1 MTPRSTANPWP
12 KPAPE
17 LVAASLLTSDLG
29 AEVHLISR
37 DGRLLKI
44 SADEETARSVAISLW
59 QALDRCS

>member
-1 MTPRSTANPWP
+1 MTPRSVAHARA

-17 LVAASLLTSDLG
+17 LVAASLLTSDEG
-29 AEVHLISR
+29 AEVHLIAR

-59 QALDRCS
+59 KALDRLS